1 MLDDLLVLIDKSY
14 LDIISS
20 IIPLVSILFV
30 ILKIFFEIWN
40 KSAFEKMI
48 TPKNIAIWENFLEL
62 TFTSF
67 LLTIFGIFPLGY
79 GIGLKIDYGKWGLLI
94 ILMFLIFVILFLFLW
109 FITLIP
115 KLISF
120 IKRHNK
126 FKIIIKCFLLL
137 SSFGTLFIV
146 LIIADF
152 YWYLNDYDVLHM
164 IFSGIIIFIF
174 LTIFLYQIRSFK
186 HKFDLNNNF
195 VYKISKINTSYLK
208 NLYFSYALKEDIHI
222 LRETKENNDDLSVV
236 YVYYVKEDTIK
247 I

>member
-1 MLDDLLVLIDKSY
+1 
-14 LDIISS
+14 
-20 IIPLVSILFV
+20 
-30 ILKIFFEIWN
+30 
-40 KSAFEKMI
+40 
-48 TPKNIAIWENFLEL
+48 
-62 TFTSF
+62 
-67 LLTIFGIFPLGY
+67 
-79 GIGLKIDYGKWGLLI
+79 
-94 ILMFLIFVILFLFLW
+94 
-109 FITLIP
+109 
-115 KLISF
+115 
-120 IKRHNK
+120 
-126 FKIIIKCFLLL
+126 
-137 SSFGTLFIV
+137 
-146 LIIADF
+146 
-152 YWYLNDYDVLHM
+152 M